1 MKKILLMAAAFLLSF
16 FTGRA
21 AAQDAADTGALSLS
35 LHEAMEYAVEHNR
48 TIQNASLSIRQAEAD
63 RWASIASMLPQVN
76 GSLDYS
82 NYLGYEMS
90 LGGMA
95 SIPMPPYGSLG
106 INAAVAVSAAQIIG
120 ARIGTLSIEMADVT
134 RKQTEQDV
142 AEQVK
147 MLYYSALV
155 AGQTVELL
163 KDNLGTMEKLYS
175 LSMKSVEAGVSEKVD
190 ADQIQV
196 QVATI
201 KASINSAER
210 SLEMVFNSMRLL
222 LNVGFDREIIL
233 TESLEDLI
241 DVEKSLRL
249 LYDDF
254 IIGNNYS
261 YQLASQGLEMA
272 RRQKNLAGWVY
283 GPTLSGFYQYTARRY
298 FSNEATMN
306 MTPPNMIGITLSI
319 PIFSS
324 GKNFET
330 LRSAKIEYQKQ
341 QNILSDT
348 EMSLRIQHRQ
358 LKYNL
363 SSAYEMFE
371 TQKKNVEVSQSV
383 LDNISKKY
391 EHGLSSSLDVTNA
404 ATTFITAQNS
414 YVQAAMDFVNAQ
426 IELEKLL
433 NKNYFE

>member
-272 RRQKNLAGWVY
+272 RRQKNLAGWAY

>member
-272 RRQKNLAGWVY
+272 RRQKNLAGWTY